1 MTPILLLGAGR
12 MGGAIIDGWRQ
23 TGAVATSDLI
33 IRDPSAGEAFA
44 GSGAQVNPADSA
56 LKTAK
61 TVILAVKPQLWR
73 GVAEE
78 VSGLLAKDAV
88 IISMVAGVSS
98 QDLSQAFGGRTVARI
113 MPTTAVA
120 VAKGTVSV
128 FAAEAEARGLAHKLF
143 DPIAT
148 TVDLTDENLMHAATA
163 VSGSAPAYLYALV
176 EALEGAGVSQGLT
189 PEAASE
195 LARSTI
201 VGAAAL
207 MGQSDTSPAELRRQV
222 TSPNGTTQAA
232 LDVLFDENGLPRLMS
247 HAVAAAV
254 KRSRELG

>member
-12 MGGAIIDGWRQ
+12 MGGAIIDGWRL
-23 TGAVATSDLI
+23 TGAVSTSDLI
-33 IRDPSAGEAFA
+33 IRDPNLDETFVA
-44 GSGAQVNPADSA
+44 SGAQLNPDPKV

-61 TVILAVKPQLWR
+61 TVILAVKPQVWR
-73 GVAEE
+73 AVAED

-88 IISMVAGVSS
+88 IVSIVAGVSS
-98 QDLSQAFGGRTVARI
+98 QDLSQAFGDRVVARV

-128 FAAEAEARGLAHKLF
+128 YATTPEARALAHQLF

-148 TVDLTDENLMHAATA
+148 TVDLTDEGLMHAATA

-189 PEAASE
+189 PEAAAE

-207 MGQSDTSPAELRRQV
+207 MGASDTPPAELRRQV

-232 LDVLFDENGLPRLMS
+232 LDILLGENGLPRMMT
-247 HAVAAAV
+247 HAVTAAV

>member
-23 TGAVATSDLI
+23 TGAVSISDII
-33 IRDPSAGEAFA
+33 IRDPNVTGEFA
-44 GSGAQVNPADSA
+44 GAQVNPDSGA
-56 LKTAK
+56 LKAAR

-73 GVAEE
+73 GVADE
-78 VSGLLAKDAV
+78 VSGLLAEDAV
-88 IISMVAGVSS
+88 IVSIVAGVSS
-98 QDLSQAFGGRTVARI
+98 QDLSQAFGGRTIARV

-128 FAAEAEARGLAHKLF
+128 FAADPEARGLAHKLF
-143 DPIAT
+143 DPIAA
-148 TVDLTDENLMHAATA
+148 TVDLSDENLMHAATA

-176 EALEGAGVSQGLT
+176 EALEGAGVSQGLS
-189 PEAASE
+189 PEAAAE

-207 MGQSDTSPAELRRQV
+207 MGASDTPPAELRRQV

-232 LDVLFDENGLPRLMS
+232 LDVLFGENGLPRLMS